1 MLNFVPDAK
10 GYIDVG
16 RAMWSKIYIIQVNVV
31 RFYVLDDVEQQ
42 NNLYHGDPH
51 CHLNL
56 NCLINS
62 WQSCSTLIIT
72 THCTD

>member
-1 MLNFVPDAK
+1 MTSFVTQRKFSCQMLNFVPDAK

-42 NNLYHGDPH
+42 NNLYHGDTH
-51 CHLNL
+51 CHL
-56 NCLINS
+56 I
-62 WQSCSTLIIT
+62 
-72 THCTD
+72 